1 MLKKKIEVKVL
12 NMRFQSAAF
21 NGIIAIMLLIN
32 FPFWFEINLMF
43 RKIKAPSL
51 FLKKKQQKNKI
62 SKFWNIN
69 SNDSLNYS

>member
-51 FLKKKQQKNKI
+51 FLKKNNNKKTKYLNFGI
-62 SKFWNIN
+62 SIQMTA
-69 SNDSLNYS
+69 

>member
-32 FPFWFEINLMF
+32 VLFWFEINPMF
-43 RKIKAPSL
+43 RKIKDPSV
-51 FLKKKQQKNKI
+51 F
-62 SKFWNIN
+62 
-69 SNDSLNYS
+69 